1 MLVRCVCEFRML
13 CSKYNVLGLFRPCDY
28 AYAQCMY
35 TFPTSGDLTWQRAL
49 WTLLYVVHYYSIAFP
64 SGRKL
69 AGYSSVTD
77 VLALVELPPQGVL
90 SVLLMFALLHSNR

>member
-1 MLVRCVCEFRML
+1 MLVGCVCEFRML
-13 CSKYNVLGLFRPCDY
+13 CSKYNVFGLFRPCDY
-28 AYAQCMY
+28 AFAQCMH
-35 TFPTSGDLTWQRAL
+35 TFPTEGDLTWQRAL

-64 SGRKL
+64 PAESKH
-69 AGYSSVTD
+69 SVTD